1 MRDEMMIV
9 TVCKTFIIRQFM
21 IYSLL
26 FLNRYSGL
34 KLDTLVLNSLSSHK
48 ISQRLLLWLYS
59 KTDVEDLHGYND

>member
-34 KLDTLVLNSLSSHK
+34 KLDTLYRKSVRRGKYRGEMATFYGRYRAVAS
-48 ISQRLLLWLYS
+48 
-59 KTDVEDLHGYND
+59 